1 MNQLPDDYIPN
12 KLRAFVGSIAYARPE
27 YLDVLTMM
35 LIVSHAIESFTTV
48 PQLIATATEPASGKS
63 TIAYDLPM
71 LLAHNMESYGREDTE
86 PALATMF
93 YGREKPNLGLDDVGK
108 IFGDA
113 GANGKH
119 LKIYAVLIKAYRR
132 GSKMK
137 MSVNRVNALLDIYCM
152 CFMNGLH
159 KAVPDDL
166 YTRAIHFKMEEAPS
180 GLELR
185 DALEQST
192 INDAKILREAVH
204 GWAGSRRDQFTAF
217 MRGKVRAIHPKLEK
231 RRRQVWGP
239 VFAAADA
246 AGGDWPRRIFDAFV
260 AMALDA
266 SEKPVLLPDQ
276 RCLMDASSIIMRSGE
291 SGIFTSDLIAELR
304 ALPDGQYYRDAEDEH
319 LATRLLPEALG
330 PSKRITSVAMHG
342 DYAGQAGQAKGWKAA
357 KILKDAADLHD
368 MLYPPMASM
377 EPDDTDAELAFTPI

>member
-1 MNQLPDDYIPN
+1 
-12 KLRAFVGSIAYARPE
+12 
-27 YLDVLTMM
+27 M
-35 LIVSHAIESFTTV
+35 LIVSHAIDSFTTI
-48 PQLIATATEPASGKS
+48 PHLIATATEPASGKS

-71 LLAHNMESYGREDTE
+71 MLAHNMESYGREDTE
-86 PALATMF
+86 PSLATMF
-93 YGREKPNLGLDDVGK
+93 YGREKPNLGLDDIGK

-137 MSVNRVNALLDIYCM
+137 MSVNRVNAQLDIYCM

-185 DALEQST
+185 DALDQST
-192 INDAKILREAVH
+192 INDAKILKEAVH
-204 GWAGSRRDQFTAF
+204 GWAGARREQFSAF
-217 MRGKVRAIHPKLEK
+217 MRGKVRMIHPKLEK
-231 RRRQVWGP
+231 RKRQIWGP
-239 VFAAADA
+239 LFAVAEA
-246 AGGDWPRRIFDAFV
+246 AGGDWPRRIFDAFI

-276 RCLMDASSIIMRSGE
+276 RVLMDTASILMRHEVS
-291 SGIFTSDLIAELR
+291 SIFTSDLIAELR
-304 ALPDGQYYRDAEDEH
+304 AMPEGQYYREAEDEY
-319 LATRLLPEALG
+319 LVTRLLPEALG
-330 PSKRITSVAMHG
+330 PSARISGTMLHG
-342 DYAGQAGQAKGWKAA
+342 EHAGRRGQGKGWKTAR
-357 KILKDAADLHD
+357 ILMNAADLRER
-368 MLYPPMASM
+368 LYPPMTPM
-377 EPDDTDAELAFTPI
+377 EDDETDAELAFEPAA